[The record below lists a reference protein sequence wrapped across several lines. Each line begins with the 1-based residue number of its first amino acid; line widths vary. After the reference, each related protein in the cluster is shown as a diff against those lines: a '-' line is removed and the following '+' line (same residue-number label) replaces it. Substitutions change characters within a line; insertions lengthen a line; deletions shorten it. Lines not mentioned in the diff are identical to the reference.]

1 MRDNMTKKN
10 KVFEKEFGRKIPKD
24 ATAFGIA
31 GSEKQLKKELSAT
44 SLNTKGAKK
53 LLKKRLS
60 IANKHDFTRVRP

>member
-1 MRDNMTKKN
+1 MTKKD

-31 GSEKQLKKELSAT
+31 GSEKQLKKELDLSAT
-44 SLNTKGAKK
+44 SLHTKGAKK

-60 IANKHDFTRVRP
+60 IADKHDFTRVRP